1 MKKLIFNTGKM
12 KYAKLLF
19 VSILFISTYLPAQV
33 FTNSPLKATVNPDP
47 NFHIYICF
55 GQSNMEG
62 NAAIADSDRI
72 GVNSRFKVMTVA
84 ADDYSHLSRA
94 VGNWYTATPP
104 LCRWYTGLTPADYFG
119 RTLVDSFPDS
129 IKIGVIVVAIGGS
142 GIDCWDKD
150 NYVQYYANAAAWLQ
164 GGMDI
169 YGGNPYAKIIEMA
182 KKAQQQGVIKGI
194 LLHQGE
200 SNNGQADWPTKV
212 QKIYND
218 ILADLSIIPN
228 SIPLLAGEM
237 LQKAQGGISSE
248 MNNIIANLPF
258 YIPNSYVISSA
269 GCPGNTDG
277 LHFTTLG
284 ARQLG
289 KRYGLQMYSLLKT
302 YSTVEG
308 QTVDHLKIDSS
319 NFVLLTGTTKRIP
332 ISAIYADG
340 HVQDINFR
348 ATYVSTN
355 PQAVRITNGYI
366 ETLSDGSATI
376 TASFKGVLGEQK
388 QVIFTVNATSFPLT
402 DIFFNPS
409 IFATGTFDAST
420 GALKT
425 GQNGFGGWHYN
436 NGLDISGYKYLV
448 VKLKS
453 VSSTGASFRIFD
465 ENNYWSTASGYNFGS
480 ATQII
485 VNTTNMKKDNSTTL
499 SNPSHIYYAG
509 FWSTGSS
516 NIYIKDVYLT
526 NNSDY
531 SKLTAVEGVQ
541 STEDP
546 ILDVYSIMGIKIY
559 RNVQRSEIIKQ
570 LKSGLYIIGNEKI
583 MIVNN

>member
-1 MKKLIFNTGKM
+1 MEKLIFKTGKM
-12 KYAKLLF
+12 KYGKLLF

-62 NAAIADSDRI
+62 EAAIADSDRI
-72 GVNSRFKVMTVA
+72 GVNSRFKVMTVS
-84 ADDYSHLSRA
+84 ADDYSHLGRA

-104 LCRWYTGLTPADYFG
+104 LCRWDKGLTPADYFG
-119 RTLVDSFPDS
+119 RTLVDSLPDS
-129 IKIGVIVVAIGGS
+129 IKIGVIVVAIGSS

-150 NYVQYYANAAAWLQ
+150 NYVQYYATAPSWLQ
-164 GGMDI
+164 GVMNI

-200 SNNGQADWPTKV
+200 ANNGEADWPTKV
-212 QKIYND
+212 QKIYNN
-218 ILADLSIIPN
+218 ILADLSIKPD

-237 LQKAQGGISSE
+237 LQKDQGGQCYA
-248 MNNIIANLPF
+248 MNSIIANLPF

-269 GCPGNTDG
+269 GLPGNTDG
-277 LHFTTLG
+277 FHFTTLG

-302 YSTVEG
+302 YNTVDG

-319 NFVLLTGTTKRIP
+319 NFVLLTGTTTRIP

-348 ATYVSTN
+348 ATYVSSN

-366 ETLSDGSATI
+366 EALSDGSATI
-376 TASFKGVLGEQK
+376 TASFKGALGVQK

-402 DIFFNPS
+402 DNLFNPS
-409 IFATGTFDAST
+409 ISATGTFDAST
-420 GALKT
+420 GTLKT
-425 GQNGFGGWHYN
+425 GLNGFGGWHYN

-453 VSSTGASFRIFD
+453 ASSGTSFKIFD
-465 ENNYWSTASGYNFGS
+465 ENNYSSTATHYNFGS

-485 VNTTNMKKDNSTTL
+485 VNTANMKKDNSTTP
-499 SNPSHIYYAG
+499 SNPSHIYYVG
-509 FWSTGSS
+509 FWSLVSA

-531 SKLTAVEGVQ
+531 SKLTAVEEVH

-559 RNVQRSEIIKQ
+559 RNVRRSEIIKQ
-570 LKSGLYIIGNEKI
+570 GSNLRYGW
-583 MIVNN
+583 